1 MSLITPSVI
10 NFPTYKKYGTI
21 PPAVLINYPEI
32 NQNIYFDRKPHNETE
47 DNETVLDWITIYD
60 ITSQSAKVKLNIDLD
75 NYTPGDKSKTI
86 EVSTADEEWNVDPED
101 WNYTPLGFFTVNVT
115 VEDTI
120 QLTVSPTSAAFQFEV
135 GGVTPVNK
143 TITVTAENDWTVIKT
158 TGWVVL
164 PTVIGSNTGTFQIGV
179 DITGLPTGIH
189 NDIITVNDGV
199 STKTIAVSLTITDA
213 NTGTDYL
220 YVTPTLLNF
229 GYSSGGSIPTQKT
242 VEINTSANWTTS
254 ADQSWINLPTASGGA
269 GAAVIPIALQ
279 NISGLAVGEHFATV
293 TFTTGNI
300 HKTVTIQLTVFEFL
314 TELLDE
320 GYLYFCDDDN
330 FIKVS
335 SGRLDTF
342 MQLEIATFYNSKNY
356 LIPFSIPYF
365 NGTTQKRI
373 GSTPKKLIGEQSLV
387 GFADAAIFNP
397 YPAIS
402 LDIVVSELE
411 LFTKNLVQTQSIN
424 NVKFVKGKKPII
436 NWISDSPQKIYR
448 TKNAIVY
455 FSILTKGITAYDINV
470 TGAFTKTFN
479 FAGVTSDLLT
489 VVVPLADVGAL
500 NIGDAITIEVLGNTL
515 DVIIKEEGI
524 ETSVIYWENQWGVWD
539 TLEFTG
545 DVSITDSFT
554 RKTLT
559 TRKTELTTETKLIDV
574 TKPIDYKINSGE
586 LHTDDEVETLS
597 KMLDSKNMY
606 LKVKNSIVKVNPTTK
621 KLNPYIT
628 DRELRSFDLTFK
640 NVIE

>member
-1 MSLITPSVI
+1 MLITPNPI
-10 NFPTYKKYGTI
+10 NFGNYKKYD
-21 PPAVLINYPEI
+21 PPKPAVLINFPNQGVSLYYNKINPVLSGNEI
-32 NQNIYFDRKPHNETE
+32 
-47 DNETVLDWITIYD
+47 VLDWVTLYD
-60 ITSQSAKVKLNIDLD
+60 FTSTSVKVKLND
-75 NYTPGDKSKTI
+75 NINNISPGNLSKDVEI
-86 EVSTADEEWNVDPED
+86 STVTED
-101 WNYTPLGFFTVNVT
+101 WTVPPEVWQYYVLGTFTINVT
-115 VEDTI
+115 LEDTI
-120 QLTVSPTSAAFQFEV
+120 LLNVSPTSAPFEFEL
-135 GGVTPVNK
+135 GGVVPVNK
-143 TITVTAENDWTVIKT
+143 TFTVTAENDWTVTKT

-164 PTVIGSNTGTFQIGV
+164 PTVAGSNSGSFQIGV
-179 DITGLPTGIH
+179 NTTGLAAGIY
-189 NDIITVNDGV
+189 NDIVTADDGV
-199 STKTIAVSLTITDA
+199 NTVTIAVSLTVSDA
-213 NTGTDYL
+213 NTGVNFL

-229 GYSSGGSIPTQKT
+229 GYSSGGSIPPQKT
-242 VEINTSANWTTS
+242 VEINTSANWTAS

-397 YPAIS
+397 YPTIN

-411 LFTKNLVQTQSIN
+411 LFTHNLVQTQTIN
-424 NVKFVKGKKPII
+424 NVKFVKGKKPLI
-436 NWISDSPQKIYR
+436 NWISASPQKIYR

-455 FSILTKGITAYDINV
+455 FSIITKGITAYTINV

-628 DRELRSFDLTFK
+628 DRELRTFDLTFK